1 MRSYDIVPVV
11 TEKSTLASQEGKYH
25 FYVPTKANK
34 IEIKKQ
40 LEAMYGTKVDSVN
53 VIPVKAKTRLV
64 GRGREITRRKPKKK
78 VIVTFVGN
86 KHIDINAIK

>member
-1 MRSYDIVPVV
+1 MITYDIVPVV

-25 FYVPTKANK
+25 FYVPSNANK

-40 LEAMYGTKVDSVN
+40 LEVMYGTKVDSVN
-53 VIPVKAKTRLV
+53 TIPVKAKTRIV
-64 GRGREITRRKPKKK
+64 GRGKEITKRKSRKK
-78 VIVTFVGN
+78 VIVTFEGN

>member
-1 MRSYDIVPVV
+1 MKSYDIVPVV

-25 FYVPTKANK
+25 FYAPVSANK

-40 LEAMYGTKVDSVN
+40 LQAMYGAKVDSVN
-53 VIPVKAKTRLV
+53 VIPVKAKTRVV
-64 GRGREITRRKPKKK
+64 GRGREITKRKPKKK
-78 VIVTFVGN
+78 VIVTFEGG